1 MHSRQGTGPK
11 HTDHPRLKH
20 PLAQKYSYSPKSY
33 NAFEK
38 HGPLSML
45 NSGLGWNTIAN
56 VIAINWHLV
65 KQPSH
70 WRNKLMFAYRLS
82 VFGSVAPPGMAWDA
96 EGLRG
101 NVANENKIIVL
112 VGTTAWQVANRAGFA
127 QVASAGSL
135 EACFREANGYA
146 PLETSR
152 AHCCAC
158 Q

>member
-20 PLAQKYSYSPKSY
+20 PLAQKYFYSPKSY
-33 NAFEK
+33 NAFEE

-45 NSGLGWNTIAN
+45 NSGLGWNTIAT
-56 VIAINWHLV
+56 VIAINCHLV
-65 KQPSH
+65 KQTSH
-70 WRNKLMFAYRLS
+70 WRNNLMFAYRLS
-82 VFGSVAPPGMAWDA
+82 VFGSVAPPGTAWDA

-112 VGTTAWQVANRAGFA
+112 VPTITGKWQSKPVLHRRPAPEVLETGF
-127 QVASAGSL
+127 G
-135 EACFREANGYA
+135 EADGYA